1 MLWDLKLFY
10 EMFISCVTESCEVLY
25 LILCV
30 LIVSVIKLHLYILLR
45 HDVGNNIYIKLY
57 TLCYYVTR

>member
-30 LIVSVIKLHLYILLR
+30 LIVSVIKLHLYILL